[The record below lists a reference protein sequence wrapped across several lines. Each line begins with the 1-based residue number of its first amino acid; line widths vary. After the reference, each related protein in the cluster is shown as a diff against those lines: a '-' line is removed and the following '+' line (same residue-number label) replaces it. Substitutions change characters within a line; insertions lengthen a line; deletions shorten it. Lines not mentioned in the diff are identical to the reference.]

1 MKVSCTS
8 LCVSAALLLGT
19 SPASAEPFGW
29 PQPGGAGSPVHIT
42 YSFSNLLDGGFNT
55 DLSSAELRDATVAAL
70 SIWSRYAPLHFREI
84 VDSGPKPGEA
94 FYDGGTHPDIRIG
107 YIADMKGEVAGH
119 TIAHAHLPS
128 EGAGG
133 LGGDIHF
140 GTDVSSLGAK
150 SWGAASAGPWFVDFF
165 SAILHEAGH
174 AIGLQ
179 HLPAGSGVMGSV
191 FLVFHDMNHADLL
204 PGDIVAIRALYGVGA
219 GSVTPLDDPV
229 ITPEPSSLLLLATG
243 LGYLLRRRAT
253 RPSVRTIP

>member
-84 VDSGPKPGEA
+84 VDSGPKPSETR
-94 FYDGGTHPDIRIG
+94 YDAGMHPDIRIG
-107 YIADMKGEVAGH
+107 YIPDIRGEVTGH
-119 TIAHAHLPS
+119 TVAHAHLPS
-128 EGAGG
+128 EDAGG

-140 GTDVSSLGAK
+140 GTDVSSLGAR
-150 SWGAASAGPWFVDFF
+150 SWGTASAGPCFVDFF

-174 AIGLQ
+174 AIGLP
-179 HLPAGSGVMGSV
+179 HSDDGRGVMGRV
-191 FLVFHDMNHADLL
+191 FLVFRDMDGADLL
-204 PGDIVAIRALYGVGA
+204 PSDIAAIRALYGAGA
-219 GSVTPLDDPV
+219 GSVTSLDDPV
-229 ITPEPSSLLLLATG
+229 ITPEPASLVLLATG

-253 RPSVRTIP
+253 RPLVRTIP